1 MKRYREYSTIRYD
14 AARIQAAVA
23 SICPQVKLRVERSTN
38 GGGERALWWELSS
51 CILSSQVPYS
61 LAAAAADT
69 LERSGL
75 LSGHAENAQL
85 EYRLYEILTQP
96 IVVNGRV
103 RKYRFPS
110 VKAAQLAKTHQQVLN
125 TAKSLTYLLKGF
137 ESASEARQWL
147 VDFAPGL
154 GPKQASMFLRNVGFS
169 YELAVL
175 DRHVLRYMELM
186 GLHRPL
192 SDSVHSM
199 SGYIDMETSL
209 RAHAEDAKC
218 PVGIL
223 DWAIW
228 IVMRVA
234 TQPEEKSV

>member
-1 MKRYREYSTIRYD
+1 MRYRGYSTIRYD
-14 AARIQAAVA
+14 PVQIQAAVA
-23 SICPQVKLRVERSTN
+23 SICPEVKLRVEGAVNRGS
-38 GGGERALWWELSS
+38 ERALWWELSS

-61 LAAAAADT
+61 LAAATADA
-69 LERSGL
+69 LDQSGL
-75 LSGHAENAQL
+75 LADHIGNARL
-85 EYRLYEILTQP
+85 EYRLYEILTQS
-96 IVVNGRV
+96 IVVNGRA

-110 VKAAQLAKTHQQVLN
+110 TKAAQLAKTHQQVLS
-125 TAKSLTYLLKGF
+125 TSKSLTYLLEGF

-147 VDFAPGL
+147 VDFAPGV

-175 DRHVLRYMELM
+175 DRHVLRYMELI
-186 GLHRPL
+186 GLRRQF
-192 SDSVHSM
+192 SGSVHSM
-199 SGYIDMETSL
+199 SGYLDTEISL

-228 IVMRVA
+228 IVMRVV
-234 TQPEEKSV
+234 TQPEGKLV